1 MDHLYGEAL
10 ERFQE
15 VWARARERVPGE
27 PDAMTLATAGA
38 GGRPS
43 ARTVLLKQADERG
56 FVFYTNLTSRKGR
69 QLEQN
74 PRAALCFFWQ
84 PLREQVL
91 VEGSVEPVAE
101 SEADAY
107 WASRPRMSQLGAW
120 ASEQSRPLDSRESL
134 ERRLRD
140 YEERYRDAQVPRPP
154 HWSGLRVVPDMIE
167 FWASRPGRLHDR
179 VRYCHADGRWQRILV
194 NP

>member
-91 VEGSVEPVAE
+91 VEGHVQPVAE

-107 WASRPRMSQLGAW
+107 WAGRPRQSQLGAW
-120 ASEQSRPLDSRESL
+120 ASEQSRALGSREEL
-134 ERRLRD
+134 EQRLHE
-140 YEERYRDAQVPRPP
+140 YERRYRDSEVPRPP
-154 HWSGLRVVPDMIE
+154 HWSGLRVVPDMLE
-167 FWASRPGRLHDR
+167 FWVSRPGRLHDR
-179 VRYCHADGRWQRILV
+179 VRYSRADGRWQRSLV